1 MVLSLLPM
9 FHLTTNLGRPKRLG
23 MIETVDDMP
32 LKIVSARTY
41 LLRVPVPALRVT
53 RKAYSTLGTYS
64 PQRW

>member
-1 MVLSLLPM
+1 
-9 FHLTTNLGRPKRLG
+9 